1 MEIFSHN
8 YATAYG
14 RSHVVTDEEYLQESL
29 EPPNRLTTRELNQLR
44 AIREEIE
51 SRPRITRFEKRYI
64 RVLQNA
70 EEELP
75 ASRTIGVKGIFRIRE
90 LLKEAERNP
99 AAERRAISISFL
111 IASIA
116 SCTSVK

>member
-14 RSHVVTDEEYLQESL
+14 RAYAVTDEEYLQNSL
-29 EPPNRLTTRELNQLR
+29 EPPDRLTTRELNQLR

-64 RVLQNA
+64 RVLQKA
-70 EEELP
+70 EQEDGRTKK
-75 ASRTIGVKGIFRIRE
+75 SRIDAISHIRT
-90 LLKEAERNP
+90 LLKEAERN
-99 AAERRAISISFL
+99 ATSVKRAITVAFL
-111 IASIA
+111 IAELEK
-116 SCTSVK
+116 TNKQ